1 MARMITPGDALCT
14 DCVRD
19 PDDCPLH
26 TPLRT
31 RRDDERLPYSSR
43 IAVAWRRRRHD
54 VTDREVAIL
63 SRLDLSRDKVD
74 VAVTAFRAGQE
85 DERNRRGV

>member
-1 MARMITPGDALCT
+1 MIALDDDGTACT
-14 DCVRD
+14 DCARD

-26 TPLRT
+26 TLTRPART
-31 RRDDERLPYSSR
+31 RDER
-43 IAVAWRRRRHD
+43 IVVAWRRRRRD

-74 VAVTAFRAGQE
+74 VAVAAFRAGQE
-85 DERNRRGV
+85 DERSRRGV